1 MLEVADLSRA
11 GLKPATFTLQKG
23 ECLAVRG
30 RSGAG
35 KTLLLRAIADL
46 DPNAGRVALNGRDR
60 HSMSGPAWRRQVVY
74 LPAEPGWWAD
84 GVGEHFPDWD
94 AALPLLAELGI
105 PADADAWQ
113 VSRCSTGERLRLAL
127 VRALMV
133 EPVALLLDEPTA
145 ALDSESEREV
155 QAALDALQQGRTT
168 IVVAH
173 RLQTIINADRIYVIE
188 DGQAVESGT
197 HAELIAIDGAYR
209 AFFAA
214 QFGLGALPEP
224 A

>member
-11 GLKPATFTLQKG
+11 GVKPATFTLQKG

-145 ALDSESEREV
+145 ALDAATVSAVEGLVGRHVRAGMSALWV
-155 QAALDALQQGRTT
+155 THDGAQAAR
-168 IVVAH
+168 VA
-173 RLQTIINADRIYVIE
+173 RRILT
-188 DGQAVESGT
+188 VEAGEVRE
-197 HAELIAIDGAYR
+197 AGA
-209 AFFAA
+209 
-214 QFGLGALPEP
+214 P
-224 A
+224 